1 MSNYIYNFPISMLQ
15 GFMINS
21 DSVMSKILDFVLFST
36 CKDQEELDMESA
48 ADRMG
53 VSFGNLMGAYAE
65 GESLYNSYSD
75 EGYPWTGMS
84 HDLFWKFY
92 KKDRSDLD
100 KATLLAFLAI
110 KSLIGQKPYY
120 KVTNQDVIFKRMAGH
135 KEKDKFYLP
144 KEIKNFTTRSR
155 FNRIKLELKEH
166 WNVVIYANHVRG
178 MYISTTMSLE
188 ELAFHA
194 EKNKLKTRQKLQSN
208 AAEEA
213 RKKAIELLAV
223 GSQQPQQAPRKDQ
236 PLKKPRSNAYEGIGY
251 NPESIPF

>member
-1 MSNYIYNFPISMLQ
+1 MLQ
-15 GFMINS
+15 GFMIDPDAVLNN
-21 DSVMSKILDFVLFST
+21 ILDFALYNM
-36 CKDQEELDMESA
+36 CKNEEYDLESA
-48 ADRMG
+48 AHKMG
-53 VSFGNLMGAYAE
+53 VKFGNLQKSYEE
-65 GESLYNSYSD
+65 GESLYDFYGDN
-75 EGYPWTGMS
+75 GYPWSGIS
-84 HDLFWKFY
+84 HDLFWNFY

-120 KVTNQDVIFKRMAGH
+120 KVTNQDVIFKRMAGY
-135 KEKDKFYLP
+135 KEKDKYNLP
-144 KEIKNFTTRSR
+144 KEIKKYTTRSR

-213 RKKAIELLAV
+213 RRKAIELLAV
-223 GSQQPQQAPRKDQ
+223 GSQQPQQTPRKEQ
-236 PLKKPRSNAYEGIGY
+236 PIKKPRSNAYEETGY
-251 NPESIPF
+251 NPVSIPF